1 MECNGSVFRKKG
13 NLVGLDIGSHSVKVV
28 QLKSRDTGPELLN
41 FGLAPLPTQLLLEG
55 RTTRPEAV
63 ASVVQG
69 LVRHLAIKEKSVA
82 ASVSG
87 HEVISKKV
95 DVPVMTDEELENR
108 MQFELGHYIP
118 YSINEVDVDYQ
129 ILDAVKDRPNFMEV
143 LLVAAKKETVNDHVN
158 LIKLCDLHPM
168 VIDVDYYALS
178 NAFEA
183 TYGFEEK
190 NVVLIDLG
198 ASKAIMNIVC
208 RSLPVFS
215 RVISIGGRQITE
227 KIEDHYGIPIEEA
240 ERTKLG
246 GIPPNLSTEELEE
259 IFVTIVR
266 NWVSEC
272 RKAINLFHTNFP
284 DHDIDQIYLSGGS
297 CRIPELDK
305 VFEENLDAAV
315 AIFNPLTRLEY
326 DSQAF
331 DPVYIDNVG
340 PQMAISLGLALRKA
354 NEK

>member
-1 MECNGSVFRKKG
+1 MEFHGSVFRKKG

-28 QLKSRDTGPELLN
+28 QLRSRDTGPELLN
-41 FGLAPLPTQLLLEG
+41 FGLAPLRSEIFSEG
-55 RTTRPEAV
+55 KATRPEAV

-69 LVRHLAIKEKSVA
+69 LMRHLAIKEKSVA

-95 DVPVMTDEELENR
+95 DVPVMTEEELENR

-129 ILDAVKDRPNFMEV
+129 ILDAAKDRPNYMEV

-190 NVVLIDLG
+190 NIVLIDLG
-198 ASKAIMNIVC
+198 ASKTIMNIVC
-208 RSLPVFS
+208 RGLPVFP

-227 KIEDHYGIPIEEA
+227 RIEDHYGISLDDA

-246 GIPPNLSTEELEE
+246 GIPSKHPMEELEE
-259 IFVTIVR
+259 IFVMIVR

-284 DHDIDQIYLSGGS
+284 DHEINQIYLSGGS
-297 CRIPELDK
+297 CRIPGLDK

-315 AIFNPLTRLEY
+315 AIFNPLARLEY
-326 DSQAF
+326 DSQIL
-331 DPVYIDNVG
+331 DPAYIDHIG
-340 PQMAISLGLALRKA
+340 PQMAISLGLAMRKA
-354 NEK
+354 KEK